1 MKTILRYF
9 WYREK
14 YALHRSVN
22 GFFYYLRKLPL
33 VGKSIPESIFKS
45 YSFKSGL
52 FLVLHILSI
61 PSRFLVKGLWLALN
75 FYFASFWIN
84 LLANGHLTSWQI
96 QDENWLLGFSIWIT
110 FVSFIYRFGKGF
122 EPFIAKS
129 EREFMQNFGLSQSSF
144 LQSQLFVEPIIT
156 SLSYLPAL
164 LIFSSL
170 SGNWLYLPLGLL
182 TIPAGSFT
190 GQALNRALFN
200 RGVLAR
206 RNSWQSWIILGTGL
220 AAIACLILFRN
231 HLSPIFLLP
240 VLVYQ
245 VLLIWLSYGYLKQ
258 QTNHLDYLS
267 YCMDQSLQLDKK
279 VSELIQT
286 QGNEYTRQGLQMQAK
301 LNMETGKDLSHLSG
315 MTYLNALLF
324 DRYRS
329 ILTKKLLFRLGCL
342 LAIILFLE
350 GIRWFSKEDIEI
362 SNANYIEG
370 LPFTFMVMYAASM
383 GKAVAQMVF
392 VNCDISML
400 HYPFY
405 REAKTIIAG
414 FHYRFLQTVKLNA
427 AFSGSLLLALI
438 FFTRVQLPIETYLLT
453 ALLLLSLTA
462 LFSFHDL
469 FIYYI
474 LQPFTKDM
482 EVVNPVYKFLSGALY
497 WVAYLNI
504 KLELGSHLYIL
515 LISLTMIA
523 YVSIGYWI
531 LLKKAPQTF
540 RLKA

>member
-9 WYREK
+9 WYQEK
-14 YALHRSVN
+14 YNLHRTVN

-33 VGKSIPESIFKS
+33 VGQSIPESIFKS
-45 YSFKSGL
+45 YSFKSAL
-52 FLVLHILSI
+52 FLFLHIFSI

-84 LLANGHLTSWQI
+84 LLSGGELNFWNVLPGT
-96 QDENWLLGFSIWIT
+96 WLLGFSLWLV
-110 FVSFIYRFGKGF
+110 FVGYAFRFGKGF

-129 EREFMQNFGLSQSSF
+129 EREFMRNFGLSQSSF
-144 LQSQLFVEPIIT
+144 LQSQLFIEPIIT

-190 GQALNRALFN
+190 GQALNRWFFN
-200 RGVLAR
+200 RRILSG

-220 AAIACLILFRN
+220 AAIASLILFRN

-240 VLVYQ
+240 VLACQ
-245 VLLIWLSYGYLKQ
+245 VLLIWFGYRYLKQ
-258 QTNHLDYLS
+258 QTNHLDYFY
-267 YCMDQSLQLDKK
+267 YCMDQSLQMDKK
-279 VSELIQT
+279 IFEMT
-286 QGNEYTRQGLQMQAK
+286 KGNEYTRQGLQMQDK
-301 LNMETGKDLSHLSG
+301 LSTEKGKDLSHLSG

-324 DRYRS
+324 DRYKKVLYKKVRNWVLS
-329 ILTKKLLFRLGCL
+329 LVVILVALEALRYYLGPFELTDAILLRF
-342 LAIILFLE
+342 
-350 GIRWFSKEDIEI
+350 
-362 SNANYIEG
+362 
-370 LPFTFMVMYAASM
+370 LPFSFMIMYIASS
-383 GKAVAQMVF
+383 GKVVAQMVF

-414 FHYRFLQTVKLNA
+414 FNYRFWQICKLNLIFA
-427 AFSGSLLLALI
+427 CSLFLTIMVLGRFAFSM
-438 FFTRVQLPIETYLLT
+438 ETILLT
-453 ALLLLSLTA
+453 ALLLISLTA

-482 EVVNPVYKFLSGALY
+482 DVSNPLYKFLSWALY
-497 WVAYLNI
+497 WVAYLNS
-504 KLELGSHLYIL
+504 KLDLGSHLYIL
-515 LISLTMIA
+515 LISLAMIA

-540 RLKA
+540 HLKL

>member
-1 MKTILRYF
+1 MKTILHYF
-9 WYREK
+9 WYQEK
-14 YALHRSVN
+14 YNLHRTVN

-33 VGKSIPESIFKS
+33 VGQSIPESIFKS
-45 YSFKSGL
+45 YSFKSAL
-52 FLVLHILSI
+52 FLFLHIFSI

-84 LLANGHLTSWQI
+84 LLSGGEFNFWNVLPGT
-96 QDENWLLGFSIWIT
+96 WLLGFSLWLV
-110 FVSFIYRFGKGF
+110 FVGYAFRFGKGF

-129 EREFMQNFGLSQSSF
+129 KREFMRNFGLSQSSF
-144 LQSQLFVEPIIT
+144 LQSQLFIEPIIT

-182 TIPAGSFT
+182 TIPTGVFT

-200 RGVLAR
+200 RGILAR
-206 RNSWQSWIILGTGL
+206 RNSWQSWVILGTGL
-220 AAIACLILFRN
+220 AAIASLIFFRN

-240 VLVYQ
+240 ILACQ
-245 VLLIWLSYGYLKQ
+245 VLLIWFGYRYLKQ
-258 QTNHLDYLS
+258 QTNHLDYLY
-267 YCMDQSLQLDKK
+267 YCMDQSLQMDKNFF
-279 VSELIQT
+279 ELT
-286 QGNEYTRQGLQMQAK
+286 KGNEYTRQGLQMQDK
-301 LNMETGKDLSHLSG
+301 LSTEKGKDLSHLSG

-324 DRYRS
+324 DRYKK
-329 ILTKKLLFRLGCL
+329 ILYKKVRNWVLSLVVILVALEAFRYYLEPFELTDAVLLRC
-342 LAIILFLE
+342 
-350 GIRWFSKEDIEI
+350 
-362 SNANYIEG
+362 
-370 LPFTFMVMYAASM
+370 LPFSFMIMYIASS
-383 GKAVAQMVF
+383 GKVVAQMVF

-414 FHYRFLQTVKLNA
+414 FNYRFWQICKLNLIFA
-427 AFSGSLLLALI
+427 CSLFLTIMVLGRFAFSM
-438 FFTRVQLPIETYLLT
+438 ETILLT
-453 ALLLLSLTA
+453 ALLLISLTA

-482 EVVNPVYKFLSGALY
+482 EVINPVYKFLSGALY

-504 KLELGSHLYIL
+504 KLDLGSHLYIL
-515 LISLTMIA
+515 LISLAMIA

-540 RLKA
+540 RLKL

>member
-61 PSRFLVKGLWLALN
+61 PSRFLIKGFWLLFH
-75 FYFASFWIN
+75 FYHASFWMNI
-84 LLANGHLTSWQI
+84 LATGEPTFWNILPNT
-96 QDENWLLGFSIWIT
+96 WLLGFMFWFL
-110 FVSFIYRFGKGF
+110 FVGLNYRFSKGLD
-122 EPFIAKS
+122 PVISKAD
-129 EREFMQNFGLSQSSF
+129 REFMQNFSLSQSTF
-144 LQSQLFVEPIIT
+144 LQSQLFIEPILTTIY
-156 SLSYLPAL
+156 YLPAL
-164 LIFSSL
+164 VIFCL
-170 SGNWLYLPLGLL
+170 MTNQWLVFPVGLMTVLAGHL
-182 TIPAGSFT
+182 TGH
-190 GQALNRALFN
+190 ALNRWFFEHRMLT
-200 RGVLAR
+200 R
-206 RNSWQSWIILGTGL
+206 RNSWHAWLWIAFVFVLYVLAIIFRHQLSLGMLVPIL
-220 AAIACLILFRN
+220 
-231 HLSPIFLLP
+231 
-240 VLVYQ
+240 LVQ
-245 VLLIWLSYGYLKQ
+245 PFLIWLSYGYLKQ
-258 QTNHLDYLS
+258 QTNHLDYLQ
-267 YCMDQSLQLDKK
+267 YCMDQSMQLDQKIFEMTK
-279 VSELIQT
+279 
-286 QGNEYTRQGLQMQAK
+286 GNEYTRQGLQMQAK

-324 DRYRS
+324 DRYKKVLYKKVRDWVLAVVV
-329 ILTKKLLFRLGCL
+329 ILV
-342 LAIILFLE
+342 ALE
-350 GIRWFSKEDIEI
+350 GIRYFLE
-362 SNANYIEG
+362 
-370 LPFTFMVMYAASM
+370 PFTFTEDYLLQFLPLSFMIMYVASS
-383 GKAVAQMVF
+383 GKVVAQMVF

-414 FHYRFLQTVKLNA
+414 FNYRFLQTCKLN
-427 AFSGSLLLALI
+427 LI
-438 FFTRVQLPIETYLLT
+438 FATSLFLVILILWRFALSLETYLLT

>member
-9 WYREK
+9 WYQEK
-14 YALHRSVN
+14 YNLYRTVN

-33 VGKSIPESIFKS
+33 VGQSIPESIFKS

-52 FLVLHILSI
+52 FLILHIISI
-61 PSRFLVKGLWLALN
+61 PSRFLVKGIWLAI
-75 FYFASFWIN
+75 YSCIATFWIK
-84 LLANGHLTSWQI
+84 LLSNNQLDFWQI
-96 QDENWLLGFSIWIT
+96 PSDTWLLGFSLWLV
-110 FVSFIYRFGKGF
+110 FVGYAYRFGKGF

-156 SLSYLPAL
+156 SLFYLPAL

-190 GQALNRALFN
+190 GQALNRWFFN
-200 RGVLAR
+200 RQILSR
-206 RNSWQSWIILGTGL
+206 RNSWQYWVILGTGL
-220 AAIACLILFRN
+220 AAIASLILFRN
-231 HLSPIFLLP
+231 HLSLIFLLT
-240 VLVYQ
+240 VLVCQ
-245 VLLIWLSYGYLKQ
+245 VLLIWFGYGYLKQ
-258 QTNHLDYLS
+258 QTNHLDYLY
-267 YCMDQSLQLDKK
+267 YCMDQSLQMDKK
-279 VSELIQT
+279 LFELT
-286 QGNEYTRQGLQMQAK
+286 KGNEYTRQGLLMQDK
-301 LNMETGKDLSHLSG
+301 LSTEKGKDLSHLSG

-324 DRYRS
+324 DRYKKVLYKKVRGWVLS
-329 ILTKKLLFRLGCL
+329 LVVILVALEAFRYYLEPFELTDAVLLRC
-342 LAIILFLE
+342 
-350 GIRWFSKEDIEI
+350 
-362 SNANYIEG
+362 
-370 LPFTFMVMYAASM
+370 LPFSFMIMYVASS
-383 GKAVAQMVF
+383 GKVVAQMVF

-414 FHYRFLQTVKLNA
+414 FNYRFLQTFKLNLIF
-427 AFSGSLLLALI
+427 AFSLFLAIMALGRFAFSL
-438 FFTRVQLPIETYLLT
+438 ETILLT
-453 ALLLLSLTA
+453 ALLLISLTA

-497 WVAYLNI
+497 WVAYLNTQ
-504 KLELGSHLYIL
+504 LDLGSHTYIL
-515 LISLTMIA
+515 LVSLAMIT

-540 RLKA
+540 RLK

>member
-9 WYREK
+9 WYQEK
-14 YALHRSVN
+14 YNLYRTVN

-52 FLVLHILSI
+52 FLILHIISI
-61 PSRFLVKGLWLALN
+61 PSRFLVKGIWLAI
-75 FYFASFWIN
+75 YSCIATFWIK
-84 LLANGHLTSWQI
+84 LLSNNQLDFWQI
-96 QDENWLLGFSIWIT
+96 PSDTWLLGFSLWLV
-110 FVSFIYRFGKGF
+110 FVGYAYRFGKGF

-156 SLSYLPAL
+156 SLFYLPAL

-182 TIPAGSFT
+182 TIPAGSFA
-190 GQALNRALFN
+190 GQALNRWFFN
-200 RGVLAR
+200 RQILSR
-206 RNSWQSWIILGTGL
+206 RNSWQYWVILGTGL
-220 AAIACLILFRN
+220 AAIASLILFRN

-240 VLVYQ
+240 VLVCQ
-245 VLLIWLSYGYLKQ
+245 VLLIWFGYGYLKQ
-258 QTNHLDYLS
+258 QTNHLDYLY
-267 YCMDQSLQLDKK
+267 YCMDQSLQMDKK
-279 VSELIQT
+279 IFEMT
-286 QGNEYTRQGLQMQAK
+286 KGNEYTRQGLQMQAK
-301 LNMETGKDLSHLSG
+301 LSIEKGKDLSHLSG

-324 DRYRS
+324 DRYKKVLYKKVRNWVLALVV
-329 ILTKKLLFRLGCL
+329 ILV
-342 LAIILFLE
+342 ALE
-350 GIRWFSKEDIEI
+350 GIRYFLEPVTFTED
-362 SNANYIEG
+362 YLLQF
-370 LPFTFMVMYAASM
+370 LPLSFMIMYVASS
-383 GKAVAQMVF
+383 GKVVAQMVF

-414 FHYRFLQTVKLNA
+414 FNYRFLQTCKLN
-427 AFSGSLLLALI
+427 LI
-438 FFTRVQLPIETYLLT
+438 FATSLFLVIMILWRFALSLETILLT

-504 KLELGSHLYIL
+504 KLDLGSHLYIL
-515 LISLTMIA
+515 LISIA
-523 YVSIGYWI
+523 TITYVSIGYWI

-540 RLKA
+540 RLKS

>member
-9 WYREK
+9 WYQEK
-14 YALHRSVN
+14 YNLHRTVN

-33 VGKSIPESIFKS
+33 VGQSIPESIFKS
-45 YSFKSGL
+45 YSFKSVL
-52 FLVLHILSI
+52 FLFLHIFSI

-84 LLANGHLTSWQI
+84 LLSGGEFNFWNVLPGT
-96 QDENWLLGFSIWIT
+96 WLLGFSLWLV
-110 FVSFIYRFGKGF
+110 FVGYAFRFGKGF

-129 EREFMQNFGLSQSSF
+129 KREFMRNFGLSQSSF
-144 LQSQLFVEPIIT
+144 LQSQLFIEPIIT

-190 GQALNRALFN
+190 GQALNRWFFN
-200 RGVLAR
+200 RRILSG
-206 RNSWQSWIILGTGL
+206 RNSWQSWVLLGTGL
-220 AAIACLILFRN
+220 AAIASLILLRN

-240 VLVYQ
+240 VLACQ
-245 VLLIWLSYGYLKQ
+245 VLLIWFGYRYLKQ
-258 QTNHLDYLS
+258 QTNHLDYFY
-267 YCMDQSLQLDKK
+267 YCMDQSLQMDKNFF
-279 VSELIQT
+279 ELT
-286 QGNEYTRQGLQMQAK
+286 KGNEYTRQGLQMQDK
-301 LNMETGKDLSHLSG
+301 LSTEKGKDLSHLSG

-324 DRYRS
+324 DRYKKVLYKKVRNWVLS
-329 ILTKKLLFRLGCL
+329 LVVILVALEAFRYYLEPFELTEAVLLQC
-342 LAIILFLE
+342 
-350 GIRWFSKEDIEI
+350 
-362 SNANYIEG
+362 
-370 LPFTFMVMYAASM
+370 LPFSFMIMYIASS
-383 GKAVAQMVF
+383 GKVVAQMVF

-414 FHYRFLQTVKLNA
+414 FNYRFWQICKLNLIFA
-427 AFSGSLLLALI
+427 CSLFLTIMVLGRFAFSM
-438 FFTRVQLPIETYLLT
+438 ETILLT
-453 ALLLLSLTA
+453 ALLLISLTA

-482 EVVNPVYKFLSGALY
+482 EVINPVYKFLSGALY

-504 KLELGSHLYIL
+504 KLDLGSHLYIL
-515 LISLTMIA
+515 LISLAMIA

-540 RLKA
+540 RLKL

>member
-33 VGKSIPESIFKS
+33 VGQSIPESIFKS
-45 YSFKSGL
+45 YSFKSAL
-52 FLVLHILSI
+52 FLFLHIFSI
-61 PSRFLVKGLWLALN
+61 PSRFLVKGIWLTIYSCIA
-75 FYFASFWIN
+75 AFWIK
-84 LLANGHLTSWQI
+84 LLSNNQLDFWQI
-96 QDENWLLGFSIWIT
+96 PSDTWLLGFSMWMV
-110 FVSFIYRFGKGF
+110 FVGYTYRFGKGF
-122 EPFIAKS
+122 EPSIAKS
-129 EREFMQNFGLSQSSF
+129 KREFMRNFGLSQSSF
-144 LQSQLFVEPIIT
+144 LQSQLFIEPIIT

-190 GQALNRALFN
+190 GQALNRWFFN
-200 RGVLAR
+200 RRILSG
-206 RNSWQSWIILGTGL
+206 RNSWQSWVILGTGL
-220 AAIACLILFRN
+220 AAIASLILLRN

-240 VLVYQ
+240 VLACQ
-245 VLLIWLSYGYLKQ
+245 VLLIWFGYGYLKQ
-258 QTNHLDYLS
+258 QTNHLDYLY
-267 YCMDQSLQLDKK
+267 YCMDQSLQMDKK
-279 VSELIQT
+279 IFEMT
-286 QGNEYTRQGLQMQAK
+286 KGNEYTRQGLQMQAK
-301 LNMETGKDLSHLSG
+301 LSIETGKDLTHLSG

-324 DRYRS
+324 DRYKKVLYKKVRNWVLS
-329 ILTKKLLFRLGCL
+329 LVVILVALEAFRYYLEPFELTEAVLLQC
-342 LAIILFLE
+342 
-350 GIRWFSKEDIEI
+350 
-362 SNANYIEG
+362 
-370 LPFTFMVMYAASM
+370 LPFSFMIMYIASS
-383 GKAVAQMVF
+383 GKVVAQMVF

-414 FHYRFLQTVKLNA
+414 FNYRFWQICKLNLIFA
-427 AFSGSLLLALI
+427 CSLFLTIMVLGRFAFSM
-438 FFTRVQLPIETYLLT
+438 ETILLT
-453 ALLLLSLTA
+453 ALLLISLTA

-482 EVVNPVYKFLSGALY
+482 EVINPVYKFLSGALY

-504 KLELGSHLYIL
+504 KLDLGSHLYIL
-515 LISLTMIA
+515 LISLAMIA

-540 RLKA
+540 RLKL

>member
-9 WYREK
+9 WYQEK
-14 YALHRSVN
+14 YNLYRTVN

-45 YSFKSGL
+45 YSFKSSL
-52 FLVLHILSI
+52 FLVLHIFSI
-61 PSRFLVKGLWLALN
+61 PSRFLVKGIWLTLN
-75 FYFASFWIN
+75 FYLASFWIN
-84 LLANGHLTSWQI
+84 ILSGEEFNFWNIIPET
-96 QDENWLLGFSIWIT
+96 WLLGFSIWMT
-110 FVSFIYRFGKGF
+110 FVSYIYRFGKGF
-122 EPFIAKS
+122 EPFITKS

-156 SLSYLPAL
+156 SLFYLPAL

-190 GQALNRALFN
+190 GQALNRWFFN
-200 RGVLAR
+200 RRILSR

-220 AAIACLILFRN
+220 AAIVCLILFRN

-240 VLVYQ
+240 VLACQ
-245 VLLIWLSYGYLKQ
+245 VLLIWFGYRYLKQ

-267 YCMDQSLQLDKK
+267 YCMDQSLQMDKK
-279 VSELIQT
+279 IFELT
-286 QGNEYTRQGLQMQAK
+286 KGNEYTRQGLQMQAK
-301 LNMETGKDLSHLSG
+301 LSIKKGKDLSHLSG

-324 DRYRS
+324 DRYKKVLYKKVRGWVLS
-329 ILTKKLLFRLGCL
+329 LVVILVALEAFRYYLEPFELTDAVLLRC
-342 LAIILFLE
+342 
-350 GIRWFSKEDIEI
+350 
-362 SNANYIEG
+362 
-370 LPFTFMVMYAASM
+370 LPFSFMIMYVASS
-383 GKAVAQMVF
+383 GKVVAQMVF

-414 FHYRFLQTVKLNA
+414 FNYRFLQTFKLNLIF
-427 AFSGSLLLALI
+427 AFSLFLAIMALGRFAFSL
-438 FFTRVQLPIETYLLT
+438 ETILLT
-453 ALLLLSLTA
+453 ALLLISLTA

-482 EVVNPVYKFLSGALY
+482 DVSNPLYKFLSGALY
-497 WVAYLNI
+497 WVAYLNTQ
-504 KLELGSHLYIL
+504 LDLGSHTYIL
-515 LISLTMIA
+515 LVSLAMIT

-540 RLKA
+540 RLK

>member
-9 WYREK
+9 WYQEK
-14 YALHRSVN
+14 YNLYRTVN

-33 VGKSIPESIFKS
+33 VGQSIPESIFKS

-61 PSRFLVKGLWLALN
+61 PSRFLVKGIWLTIYSCIA
-75 FYFASFWIN
+75 AFWIK
-84 LLANGHLTSWQI
+84 LLSNNQLDFWQI
-96 QDENWLLGFSIWIT
+96 PSDTWLLGFSLWLV
-110 FVSFIYRFGKGF
+110 FVGYAYRFGKGF

-129 EREFMQNFGLSQSSF
+129 EREFMRNFGLSQSSF

-156 SLSYLPAL
+156 SLFYLPAL

-190 GQALNRALFN
+190 GQALNRWFFN
-200 RGVLAR
+200 RQILSR
-206 RNSWQSWIILGTGL
+206 RNSWQYWVILGTGL
-220 AAIACLILFRN
+220 AAIASLILFRN
-231 HLSPIFLLP
+231 HLSLIFLLT
-240 VLVYQ
+240 VLVCQ
-245 VLLIWLSYGYLKQ
+245 VLLIWFGYGYLKQ
-258 QTNHLDYLS
+258 QTNHLDYLY
-267 YCMDQSLQLDKK
+267 YCMDQSLQMDKK
-279 VSELIQT
+279 LFELT
-286 QGNEYTRQGLQMQAK
+286 KGNEYTRQGLLMQDK
-301 LNMETGKDLSHLSG
+301 LSTEKGKDLSHLSG

-324 DRYRS
+324 DRYKKVLYKKVRGWVLS
-329 ILTKKLLFRLGCL
+329 LVVILVALEAFRYYLEPFELTDAVLLRC
-342 LAIILFLE
+342 
-350 GIRWFSKEDIEI
+350 
-362 SNANYIEG
+362 
-370 LPFTFMVMYAASM
+370 LPFSFMIMYVASS
-383 GKAVAQMVF
+383 GKVVAQMVF

-414 FHYRFLQTVKLNA
+414 FNYRFLQTFKLNLIF
-427 AFSGSLLLALI
+427 AFSLFLAIMALGRFAFSL
-438 FFTRVQLPIETYLLT
+438 ETILLT
-453 ALLLLSLTA
+453 ALLLISLTA

-497 WVAYLNI
+497 WVAYLNTQ
-504 KLELGSHLYIL
+504 LDLGSHTYIL
-515 LISLTMIA
+515 LVSLAMIT

-540 RLKA
+540 RLK

>member
-9 WYREK
+9 WYQEK
-14 YALHRSVN
+14 YNLYRTVN

-45 YSFKSGL
+45 YSFKSSL
-52 FLVLHILSI
+52 FLILHVLSI

-75 FYFASFWIN
+75 FYFASFWMNI
-84 LLANGHLTSWQI
+84 LASEELTFWNI
-96 QDENWLLGFSIWIT
+96 LPGTWLLGFAIWMV
-110 FVSFIYRFGKGF
+110 FVGYAYRFGKGF
-122 EPFIAKS
+122 EPFITKS

-164 LIFSSL
+164 LIFSIL

-200 RGVLAR
+200 RGILAR
-206 RNSWQSWIILGTGL
+206 RNSWQYWVILATGL
-220 AAIACLILFRN
+220 AAIASLILFRN

-240 VLVYQ
+240 VLVCQ
-245 VLLIWLSYGYLKQ
+245 VLLIWFGYRYLKQ
-258 QTNHLDYLS
+258 QTNHLDYLQ
-267 YCMDQSLQLDKK
+267 YCMDQSLQMDKK
-279 VSELIQT
+279 IFELT
-286 QGNEYTRQGLQMQAK
+286 KGNEYTRQGLQMQAK
-301 LNMETGKDLSHLSG
+301 LSMETGKDLSHLSG

-324 DRYRS
+324 DRYKKVLYKKVRGWVLS
-329 ILTKKLLFRLGCL
+329 LVVILVALEAFRYYLEPFELTDAVLLRCL
-342 LAIILFLE
+342 S
-350 GIRWFSKEDIEI
+350 FSFMIM
-362 SNANYIEG
+362 YI
-370 LPFTFMVMYAASM
+370 ASS
-383 GKAVAQMVF
+383 GKVVAQMVF

-414 FHYRFLQTVKLNA
+414 FNYRFWQTCKLNLIFA
-427 AFSGSLLLALI
+427 SSLFLTIMVLGRFAFSM
-438 FFTRVQLPIETYLLT
+438 ETILLT
-453 ALLLLSLTA
+453 ALLLISLTA

-482 EVVNPVYKFLSGALY
+482 DVSNPLYKFLSGALY
-497 WVAYLNI
+497 WVAYLNTQ
-504 KLELGSHLYIL
+504 LDLGSHTYIL
-515 LISLTMIA
+515 LVSLAMIA

-540 RLKA
+540 RLKS

>member
-9 WYREK
+9 WYQEK
-14 YALHRSVN
+14 YNLHRTVN

-33 VGKSIPESIFKS
+33 VGQSIPESIFKS
-45 YSFKSGL
+45 YSFKSAL
-52 FLVLHILSI
+52 FLFLHIFSI

-84 LLANGHLTSWQI
+84 LLSGGEFNFWNVLPGT
-96 QDENWLLGFSIWIT
+96 WLLGFSLWLV
-110 FVSFIYRFGKGF
+110 FVGYAFRFGKGF

-129 EREFMQNFGLSQSSF
+129 KREFMRNFGLSQSSL
-144 LQSQLFVEPIIT
+144 LQSQLFIEPIIT

-190 GQALNRALFN
+190 GQALNRWFFN
-200 RGVLAR
+200 RRILSG
-206 RNSWQSWIILGTGL
+206 RNSWQSWVILGTGL
-220 AAIACLILFRN
+220 AAIASLILFRN

-240 VLVYQ
+240 VLACQ
-245 VLLIWLSYGYLKQ
+245 VLLIWFGYRYLKQ
-258 QTNHLDYLS
+258 QTNHLDYFY
-267 YCMDQSLQLDKK
+267 YCMDQSLQMDKNFF
-279 VSELIQT
+279 ELT
-286 QGNEYTRQGLQMQAK
+286 KGNEYTRQGLQMQDK
-301 LNMETGKDLSHLSG
+301 LSTEKGKDLSHLSG

-324 DRYRS
+324 DRYKKVLYKKVRNWVLS
-329 ILTKKLLFRLGCL
+329 LVVILVALEAFRYYLEPFELTEAVLLQC
-342 LAIILFLE
+342 
-350 GIRWFSKEDIEI
+350 
-362 SNANYIEG
+362 
-370 LPFTFMVMYAASM
+370 LPFSFMIMYLASS
-383 GKAVAQMVF
+383 GKVVAQMVF

-414 FHYRFLQTVKLNA
+414 FNYRFWQTCKLNLIFA
-427 AFSGSLLLALI
+427 GSLFAVILVLGRFAFSL
-438 FFTRVQLPIETYLLT
+438 ETILLT

-482 EVVNPVYKFLSGALY
+482 DVSNPFYKFLSGALY
-497 WVAYLNI
+497 WVAYLNTQ
-504 KLELGSHLYIL
+504 LDLGSHTYIL
-515 LISLTMIA
+515 LVSLAMIA

-540 RLKA
+540 RLKV

>member
-9 WYREK
+9 WYQEK
-14 YALHRSVN
+14 YNLHRTVN

-61 PSRFLVKGLWLALN
+61 PSRFLVKGIWLTIYSCIA
-75 FYFASFWIN
+75 AFWIK
-84 LLANGHLTSWQI
+84 LLSNNQLDFWQI
-96 QDENWLLGFSIWIT
+96 PSDTWLLGFSMWMV
-110 FVSFIYRFGKGF
+110 FVGYTYRFGKGF
-122 EPFIAKS
+122 EPSIAKS
-129 EREFMQNFGLSQSSF
+129 EREFMQNFGLSQSNF
-144 LQSQLFVEPIIT
+144 LQSQIFVEPIIT

-190 GQALNRALFN
+190 GQALNRWFFN
-200 RGVLAR
+200 RRILSG
-206 RNSWQSWIILGTGL
+206 RNSWQSWVILGTGL
-220 AAIACLILFRN
+220 AAIASLILLRN

-240 VLVYQ
+240 VLACQ
-245 VLLIWLSYGYLKQ
+245 VLLIWFGYGYLKQ
-258 QTNHLDYLS
+258 QTNHLDYLY
-267 YCMDQSLQLDKK
+267 YCMDQSLQMDKK
-279 VSELIQT
+279 IFEMT
-286 QGNEYTRQGLQMQAK
+286 KGNEYTRQGLQMQAK
-301 LNMETGKDLSHLSG
+301 LSMETGKDLTHLSG

-324 DRYRS
+324 DRYKKVLYKKVRNWVLS
-329 ILTKKLLFRLGCL
+329 LVVILVALEAFRYYLEPFELTEAVLLQC
-342 LAIILFLE
+342 
-350 GIRWFSKEDIEI
+350 
-362 SNANYIEG
+362 
-370 LPFTFMVMYAASM
+370 LPFSFMIMYIASS
-383 GKAVAQMVF
+383 GKVVAQMVF

-414 FHYRFLQTVKLNA
+414 FNYRFWQICKLNLIFA
-427 AFSGSLLLALI
+427 CSLFLTIMVLGRFAFSM
-438 FFTRVQLPIETYLLT
+438 ETILLT
-453 ALLLLSLTA
+453 ALLLISLTA

-482 EVVNPVYKFLSGALY
+482 DVSNPLYKFLSWALY
-497 WVAYLNI
+497 WVAYLNS
-504 KLELGSHLYIL
+504 KLDLGSHLYIL
-515 LISLTMIA
+515 LISLAMIA

-540 RLKA
+540 RLKG

>member
-1 MKTILRYF
+1 MKTILPYF
-9 WYREK
+9 WYQEK
-14 YALHRSVN
+14 YNLHRTVN

-33 VGKSIPESIFKS
+33 VGQSIPESIFKS

-52 FLVLHILSI
+52 FLVLHIISI
-61 PSRFLVKGLWLALN
+61 PSRFLVKGIWLTIYSCIATYWIKLLSNNQLN
-75 FYFASFWIN
+75 F
-84 LLANGHLTSWQI
+84 GQI
-96 QDENWLLGFSIWIT
+96 PSDTWLLGFSMWMV
-110 FVSFIYRFGKGF
+110 FVGYTYRFGKGF

-129 EREFMQNFGLSQSSF
+129 EREFMRNFGLSQSSF

-182 TIPAGSFT
+182 AIPTGVFT
-190 GQALNRALFN
+190 GQALNRWFFN
-200 RGVLAR
+200 RQILSR
-206 RNSWQSWIILGTGL
+206 RNSWQSWVIFGTGL
-220 AAIACLILFRN
+220 VAIASLIFFRN

-240 VLVYQ
+240 VLVCQ

-258 QTNHLDYLS
+258 QTNHLDYLY
-267 YCMDQSLQLDKK
+267 YCMDQSLQMDKK
-279 VSELIQT
+279 LFELT
-286 QGNEYTRQGLQMQAK
+286 KGNEYTRQGLQMQAK
-301 LNMETGKDLSHLSG
+301 LSTEKGKDLSHLSG

-324 DRYRS
+324 DRYKKVLYKKVRNWVLS
-329 ILTKKLLFRLGCL
+329 LVVILVALEAFRYYLEPFELTDAVLLRC
-342 LAIILFLE
+342 
-350 GIRWFSKEDIEI
+350 
-362 SNANYIEG
+362 
-370 LPFTFMVMYAASM
+370 LPFSFMIMYIASS
-383 GKAVAQMVF
+383 GKVVAQMVF

-414 FHYRFLQTVKLNA
+414 FNYRFWQTCKLNLIFA
-427 AFSGSLLLALI
+427 GSLFAVILVLGRFAFSL
-438 FFTRVQLPIETYLLT
+438 ETLLLT

-482 EVVNPVYKFLSGALY
+482 DVSNPFYKFLSGALY
-497 WVAYLNI
+497 WVAYLNTQ
-504 KLELGSHLYIL
+504 LDLGSHTYIL
-515 LISLTMIA
+515 LVSLAMIA

>member
-9 WYREK
+9 WYQEK
-14 YALHRSVN
+14 YNLYRTVN

-33 VGKSIPESIFKS
+33 VGQSIPESIFKS
-45 YSFKSGL
+45 YSFKSSL
-52 FLVLHILSI
+52 FLILHIFSI
-61 PSRFLVKGLWLALN
+61 PSRFLVKDLWLVLN
-75 FYFASFWIN
+75 FYFASFWMNI
-84 LLANGHLTSWQI
+84 LASEELTFWNI
-96 QDENWLLGFSIWIT
+96 LPGTWLLGFSLWLV
-110 FVSFIYRFGKGF
+110 FVGYAYRFGKGF

-144 LQSQLFVEPIIT
+144 LQSQLFIEPIIT

-206 RNSWQSWIILGTGL
+206 RNSWQSWVIVGIGIV
-220 AAIACLILFRN
+220 AIGCLILFRN
-231 HLSPIFLLP
+231 HLLPIFLLP
-240 VLVYQ
+240 VLACQ
-245 VLLIWLSYGYLKQ
+245 VLLIWFGYRYLKQ
-258 QTNHLDYLS
+258 QTNHLDYLQ
-267 YCMDQSLQLDKK
+267 YCMDQSLQMDKK
-279 VSELIQT
+279 IFEMT
-286 QGNEYTRQGLQMQAK
+286 KGNEYTRQGLQMQAK
-301 LNMETGKDLSHLSG
+301 LSTEKGKDLSHLSG

-324 DRYRS
+324 DRYKKVLYKKVRNWVLAVVV
-329 ILTKKLLFRLGCL
+329 IL
-342 LAIILFLE
+342 AALE
-350 GIRWFSKEDIEI
+350 GIRYFLEPVTFTED
-362 SNANYIEG
+362 YLLQF
-370 LPFTFMVMYAASM
+370 LPLSFMIMYVASS
-383 GKAVAQMVF
+383 GKVVAQMVF

-414 FHYRFLQTVKLNA
+414 FNYRFLQTCKLN
-427 AFSGSLLLALI
+427 LI
-438 FFTRVQLPIETYLLT
+438 FATSLFLVILILWRFALSLETILLT

-497 WVAYLNI
+497 WVAYLNTQ
-504 KLELGSHLYIL
+504 LDLGSHLYIL
-515 LISLTMIA
+515 LISLAMIA

-540 RLKA
+540 RLK

>member
-1 MKTILRYF
+1 MKTILHYF
-9 WYREK
+9 WYQEK
-14 YALHRSVN
+14 YNLHRTVN

-33 VGKSIPESIFKS
+33 VGQSIPESIFKS
-45 YSFKSGL
+45 YSFKSAL
-52 FLVLHILSI
+52 FLFLHIFSI

-84 LLANGHLTSWQI
+84 LLSGGEFNFWNVLPGT
-96 QDENWLLGFSIWIT
+96 WLLGFSLWLV
-110 FVSFIYRFGKGF
+110 FVGYAFRFGKGF

-129 EREFMQNFGLSQSSF
+129 EREFMRNFGLSQSSF
-144 LQSQLFVEPIIT
+144 LQSQLFIEPIIT

-190 GQALNRALFN
+190 GQALNRWFFN
-200 RGVLAR
+200 RRILSG
-206 RNSWQSWIILGTGL
+206 RNSWQSWVILGTGL
-220 AAIACLILFRN
+220 AAIASLILLRN

-240 VLVYQ
+240 VLACQ
-245 VLLIWLSYGYLKQ
+245 VLLIWFGYRYLKQ
-258 QTNHLDYLS
+258 QTNHLDYFY
-267 YCMDQSLQLDKK
+267 YCMDQSLQMDKK
-279 VSELIQT
+279 IFEMT
-286 QGNEYTRQGLQMQAK
+286 KGNEYTRQGLQMQAK
-301 LNMETGKDLSHLSG
+301 LSMETGKDLTYLSG

-324 DRYRS
+324 DRYKKVLYKKVRNWVLS
-329 ILTKKLLFRLGCL
+329 LVVILVALEAFRYYLEPFELTEAVLLQC
-342 LAIILFLE
+342 
-350 GIRWFSKEDIEI
+350 
-362 SNANYIEG
+362 
-370 LPFTFMVMYAASM
+370 LPFSFMIMYIASS
-383 GKAVAQMVF
+383 GKVVAQMVF

-414 FHYRFLQTVKLNA
+414 FNYRFWQICKLNLIFA
-427 AFSGSLLLALI
+427 CSLFLTIMVLGRFAFSM
-438 FFTRVQLPIETYLLT
+438 ETILLT
-453 ALLLLSLTA
+453 ALLLISLTA

-482 EVVNPVYKFLSGALY
+482 EVINPVYKFLSGALY

-504 KLELGSHLYIL
+504 KLDLGSHLYIL
-515 LISLTMIA
+515 LISLAMIA

-540 RLKA
+540 RLKL

>member
-9 WYREK
+9 WYQEK
-14 YALHRSVN
+14 YNLYRTVN

-33 VGKSIPESIFKS
+33 VGQSIPESIFKS
-45 YSFKSGL
+45 YSFKSSL
-52 FLVLHILSI
+52 FLVLHIFSI
-61 PSRFLVKGLWLALN
+61 PSRFLVKGIWLAI
-75 FYFASFWIN
+75 YSCIATFWIK
-84 LLANGHLTSWQI
+84 LLSNNQLDFWQI
-96 QDENWLLGFSIWIT
+96 PSDTWLIGFSLWMV
-110 FVSFIYRFGKGF
+110 FVGYAYRFGKGF

-156 SLSYLPAL
+156 SLFYLPAL

-182 TIPAGSFT
+182 TIPAGSFA
-190 GQALNRALFN
+190 GQALNRWFFN
-200 RGVLAR
+200 RQILSR
-206 RNSWQSWIILGTGL
+206 RNSWQYWVILGTGL
-220 AAIACLILFRN
+220 AAIASLILFRN

-240 VLVYQ
+240 VLACQ
-245 VLLIWLSYGYLKQ
+245 VLLIWFGYRYLKQ
-258 QTNHLDYLS
+258 QTNHLDYLY
-267 YCMDQSLQLDKK
+267 YCMDQSLQMDKK
-279 VSELIQT
+279 IFELT
-286 QGNEYTRQGLQMQAK
+286 KGNEYTRQGLQMQAK
-301 LNMETGKDLSHLSG
+301 LSMETGKDLSHLSG

-324 DRYRS
+324 DRYKKVLYKKVRGWVLS
-329 ILTKKLLFRLGCL
+329 LVVILVALEAFRYYLEPFELTDAVLLRC
-342 LAIILFLE
+342 
-350 GIRWFSKEDIEI
+350 
-362 SNANYIEG
+362 
-370 LPFTFMVMYAASM
+370 LPFSFMIMYVASM
-383 GKAVAQMVF
+383 GKVVAQMVF

-414 FHYRFLQTVKLNA
+414 FNYRFLQTFKLNLIF
-427 AFSGSLLLALI
+427 AFSLFLAIMALGRFAFSL
-438 FFTRVQLPIETYLLT
+438 ETILLT
-453 ALLLLSLTA
+453 ALLLISLTA

-497 WVAYLNI
+497 WVAYLNTQ
-504 KLELGSHLYIL
+504 LDLGSHTYIL
-515 LISLTMIA
+515 LVSLAMIT

-540 RLKA
+540 RLKE

>member
-1 MKTILRYF
+1 MRTILRYF
-9 WYREK
+9 WYQEK
-14 YALHRSVN
+14 YNLHRTVN

-33 VGKSIPESIFKS
+33 VGQSIPESIFKS
-45 YSFKSGL
+45 YSFKSAL
-52 FLVLHILSI
+52 FLFLHIFSI

-84 LLANGHLTSWQI
+84 LLSGGELNFWNVLPGT
-96 QDENWLLGFSIWIT
+96 WLLGFSLWLV
-110 FVSFIYRFGKGF
+110 FVGYAFRFGKGF
-122 EPFIAKS
+122 DPFIAKS
-129 EREFMQNFGLSQSSF
+129 KREFMRNFGLSQSSF
-144 LQSQLFVEPIIT
+144 LQSQLFIEPIIT
-156 SLSYLPAL
+156 SLAYLPAL

-190 GQALNRALFN
+190 GQALNRWFFN
-200 RGVLAR
+200 RRILSG

-220 AAIACLILFRN
+220 AAIASLILFRN

-240 VLVYQ
+240 VLACQ
-245 VLLIWLSYGYLKQ
+245 VLLIWFGYRYLKQ
-258 QTNHLDYLS
+258 QTNHLDYFY
-267 YCMDQSLQLDKK
+267 YCMDQSLQMDKNFF
-279 VSELIQT
+279 ELT
-286 QGNEYTRQGLQMQAK
+286 KGNEYTRQGLQMQDK
-301 LNMETGKDLSHLSG
+301 LSTEKGKDLSHLSG

-324 DRYRS
+324 DRYKKVLYKKVRNW
-329 ILTKKLLFRLGCL
+329 ILSLVVILVALEALRYYLGPFELTDTVLLQC
-342 LAIILFLE
+342 
-350 GIRWFSKEDIEI
+350 
-362 SNANYIEG
+362 
-370 LPFTFMVMYAASM
+370 LPFSFMIMYIASS
-383 GKAVAQMVF
+383 GKVVAQMVF

-414 FHYRFLQTVKLNA
+414 FNYRFWQICKLNLIFA
-427 AFSGSLLLALI
+427 CSLFLTIMVLGRFAFSM
-438 FFTRVQLPIETYLLT
+438 ETILLT
-453 ALLLLSLTA
+453 ALLLISLTA

-482 EVVNPVYKFLSGALY
+482 DVSNPLYKFLSWALY
-497 WVAYLNI
+497 WVAYLNS
-504 KLELGSHLYIL
+504 KLDLGSHLYIL
-515 LISLTMIA
+515 LISLAMIA

-540 RLKA
+540 RLKL

>member
-9 WYREK
+9 WYQEK
-14 YALHRSVN
+14 YNLYRTVN

-52 FLVLHILSI
+52 FLVLHIFSI

-75 FYFASFWIN
+75 FYFASFWMNI
-84 LLANGHLTSWQI
+84 LASEELTFWNI
-96 QDENWLLGFSIWIT
+96 LPGTWLLGFAIWMV
-110 FVSFIYRFGKGF
+110 FVGYAYRFGKGF

-144 LQSQLFVEPIIT
+144 LKSQLFVEPIIT

-164 LIFSSL
+164 LIFSIL
-170 SGNWLYLPLGLL
+170 SGSWLYLPIGLL

-200 RGVLAR
+200 RGILAR
-206 RNSWQSWIILGTGL
+206 RNSWQFWVILGTGL
-220 AAIACLILFRN
+220 AAIASLILFRN

-240 VLVYQ
+240 VLVCQ
-245 VLLIWLSYGYLKQ
+245 VFLIWFGYGYLKQ
-258 QTNHLDYLS
+258 QTNHLDYLY
-267 YCMDQSLQLDKK
+267 YCMDQSLQMDKK
-279 VSELIQT
+279 IFELT
-286 QGNEYTRQGLQMQAK
+286 KGNEYTRQGLQMQAK
-301 LNMETGKDLSHLSG
+301 LNVETGKDLSHLSG

-324 DRYRS
+324 DRYKKVLYKKVRGWVLS
-329 ILTKKLLFRLGCL
+329 LVVILVALEAFRYYLEPFELTDAVLLRC
-342 LAIILFLE
+342 
-350 GIRWFSKEDIEI
+350 
-362 SNANYIEG
+362 
-370 LPFTFMVMYAASM
+370 LPFSFMIMYVASS
-383 GKAVAQMVF
+383 GKVVAQMVF

-414 FHYRFLQTVKLNA
+414 FNYRFLQTFKLNLIF
-427 AFSGSLLLALI
+427 AFSLFLAIMALGRFAFSL
-438 FFTRVQLPIETYLLT
+438 ETILLT
-453 ALLLLSLTA
+453 ALLLISLTA

-504 KLELGSHLYIL
+504 KLDIGSHMYIL
-515 LISLTMIA
+515 LISLAMIA

-540 RLKA
+540 RLKE

>member
-9 WYREK
+9 WYQEK
-14 YALHRSVN
+14 YNLHRTVN

-33 VGKSIPESIFKS
+33 VGKKIPESIFKS
-45 YSFKSGL
+45 YGFKSGL
-52 FLVLHILSI
+52 FWVLHIFSI

-75 FYFASFWIN
+75 FYFASFWMNI
-84 LLANGHLTSWQI
+84 LASEELTFWNI
-96 QDENWLLGFSIWIT
+96 LPGTWLLGFAIWMV
-110 FVSFIYRFGKGF
+110 FVGYAYRFGTGF

-156 SLSYLPAL
+156 SLFYLPAL

-206 RNSWQSWIILGTGL
+206 RNSWQYWVILGTGL
-220 AAIACLILFRN
+220 AAIASLILFRN

-240 VLVYQ
+240 VLVCQ
-245 VLLIWLSYGYLKQ
+245 VLLIWFSYKYLKQ
-258 QTNHLDYLS
+258 QTNHLDYLY
-267 YCMDQSLQLDKK
+267 YCMDQSLQMDKK
-279 VSELIQT
+279 LFELT
-286 QGNEYTRQGLQMQAK
+286 KGNEYTRQGLQMQAK
-301 LNMETGKDLSHLSG
+301 LSTEKGKDLSHLSG

-324 DRYRS
+324 DRYKKVLYKKVRNWVLS
-329 ILTKKLLFRLGCL
+329 LVVILVALEAFRYYLEPFELTDAVLLRC
-342 LAIILFLE
+342 
-350 GIRWFSKEDIEI
+350 
-362 SNANYIEG
+362 
-370 LPFTFMVMYAASM
+370 LPFSFMIMYVASS
-383 GKAVAQMVF
+383 GKVVAQMVF

-414 FHYRFLQTVKLNA
+414 FNYRFLQICKLNLIFA
-427 AFSGSLLLALI
+427 SSLFLTIMALGRFAFSL
-438 FFTRVQLPIETYLLT
+438 ETILLT
-453 ALLLLSLTA
+453 ALLLISLTA

-482 EVVNPVYKFLSGALY
+482 DVSNPLYKFLSGALY
-497 WVAYLNI
+497 WVAYLNTQ
-504 KLELGSHLYIL
+504 LDLGSHTYIL
-515 LISLTMIA
+515 LVSLAMIT

-540 RLKA
+540 RLK

>member
-1 MKTILRYF
+1 MKIILRYF
-9 WYREK
+9 WYQEK
-14 YALHRSVN
+14 YNLYRTVN

-33 VGKSIPESIFKS
+33 VGKKIPESIFKS

-52 FLVLHILSI
+52 FLILHVLSI

-75 FYFASFWIN
+75 FYFASFWMNI
-84 LLANGHLTSWQI
+84 LASEELTFWNI
-96 QDENWLLGFSIWIT
+96 LPGTWLLGFSLWLV
-110 FVSFIYRFGKGF
+110 FVGYAYRFGKGF

-156 SLSYLPAL
+156 SLFYLPAL

-182 TIPAGSFT
+182 TIPAGVFS
-190 GQALNRALFN
+190 GHALNRALFN
-200 RGVLAR
+200 RGIFAR
-206 RNSWQSWIILGTGL
+206 RNSWQSWVILGTGL
-220 AAIACLILFRN
+220 AAIASLILFRN

-240 VLVYQ
+240 VLVCQ
-245 VLLIWLSYGYLKQ
+245 ILLIWFGYGYLKQ
-258 QTNHLDYLS
+258 QTNHLDYLY
-267 YCMDQSLQLDKK
+267 YCMDQSLQMDKK
-279 VSELIQT
+279 LFELT
-286 QGNEYTRQGLQMQAK
+286 KGNEYTRQGLLMQDK
-301 LNMETGKDLSHLSG
+301 LSTEKGKDLSHLSG

-324 DRYRS
+324 DRYKKVLYKKVRGWVLS
-329 ILTKKLLFRLGCL
+329 LVVILVALEAFRYYLEPFELTDAVLLRC
-342 LAIILFLE
+342 
-350 GIRWFSKEDIEI
+350 
-362 SNANYIEG
+362 
-370 LPFTFMVMYAASM
+370 LPFSFMIMYVASM
-383 GKAVAQMVF
+383 GKVVAQMVF

-414 FHYRFLQTVKLNA
+414 FNYRFLQTFKLNLIF
-427 AFSGSLLLALI
+427 AFSLSLAIMALGR
-438 FFTRVQLPIETYLLT
+438 FAFSLETILLT
-453 ALLLLSLTA
+453 ALLLISLTA

-482 EVVNPVYKFLSGALY
+482 EVVNPVYKFLSGVLY

-504 KLELGSHLYIL
+504 KLDLGSHLYIL
-515 LISLTMIA
+515 LISIAMIT

-540 RLKA
+540 RLKE

>member
-9 WYREK
+9 WYQEK
-14 YALHRSVN
+14 YNLYRTVN

-45 YSFKSGL
+45 YSFKSAL
-52 FLVLHILSI
+52 FLILHILSI
-61 PSRFLVKGLWLALN
+61 PSRFLTKGFWLVFH
-75 FYFASFWIN
+75 FYHASFWMNI
-84 LLANGHLTSWQI
+84 LASEEFTFWNILPGT
-96 QDENWLLGFSIWIT
+96 WLLGFAIWMV
-110 FVSFIYRFGKGF
+110 FVGYAYRFGKGF

-156 SLSYLPAL
+156 SLFYLPAL

-170 SGNWLYLPLGLL
+170 SENWLYLPLGLL

-200 RGVLAR
+200 RGILAR
-206 RNSWQSWIILGTGL
+206 RNSWQYWVILATGL
-220 AAIACLILFRN
+220 AAIASLILFRN

-240 VLVYQ
+240 VLVCQ
-245 VLLIWLSYGYLKQ
+245 VLLIWFGYGYLKQ
-258 QTNHLDYLS
+258 QTNHLDYLY
-267 YCMDQSLQLDKK
+267 YCMDQSLQMDKK
-279 VSELIQT
+279 IFEMT
-286 QGNEYTRQGLQMQAK
+286 KGNEYTRQGLQMQAK
-301 LNMETGKDLSHLSG
+301 LSIEKGKDLSHLSG

-324 DRYRS
+324 DRYKKVLYKKVRNWVLS
-329 ILTKKLLFRLGCL
+329 LVVILVALEAFRYYLEPFELTDAVLLRC
-342 LAIILFLE
+342 
-350 GIRWFSKEDIEI
+350 
-362 SNANYIEG
+362 
-370 LPFTFMVMYAASM
+370 LPFSFMIMYVASS
-383 GKAVAQMVF
+383 GKVVAQMVF

-414 FHYRFLQTVKLNA
+414 FNYRFLQTFKLNLIF
-427 AFSGSLLLALI
+427 AFSLFLAIMALGRFAFSL
-438 FFTRVQLPIETYLLT
+438 ETILLT
-453 ALLLLSLTA
+453 ALLLISLTA

-482 EVVNPVYKFLSGALY
+482 EVVNPVYKFLSGVLY

-504 KLELGSHLYIL
+504 KLDIGSHLYIL
-515 LISLTMIA
+515 LISIAMIA

-540 RLKA
+540 RLKS

>member
-9 WYREK
+9 WYQEK
-14 YALHRSVN
+14 YNLHRTVN

-33 VGKSIPESIFKS
+33 VGQSIPESIFKS
-45 YSFKSGL
+45 YSFKSAL
-52 FLVLHILSI
+52 FLFLHIFSI

-84 LLANGHLTSWQI
+84 LLSGGEFNFWNVLPGT
-96 QDENWLLGFSIWIT
+96 WLLGFSLWLV
-110 FVSFIYRFGKGF
+110 FVGYAFRFGKGF

-129 EREFMQNFGLSQSSF
+129 EREFMRNFGLSQSSF
-144 LQSQLFVEPIIT
+144 LQSQLFIEPIIT

-170 SGNWLYLPLGLL
+170 SGNRLYLPLGLL

-190 GQALNRALFN
+190 GQALNRWFFN
-200 RGVLAR
+200 RRILSG
-206 RNSWQSWIILGTGL
+206 RNSWQSWVILGTGL
-220 AAIACLILFRN
+220 AAIASLIFFRN

-240 VLVYQ
+240 ILACQ
-245 VLLIWLSYGYLKQ
+245 VLLIWFGYRYLKQ
-258 QTNHLDYLS
+258 QTNHLDYLY
-267 YCMDQSLQLDKK
+267 YCMDQSLQMDKK
-279 VSELIQT
+279 IFEMT
-286 QGNEYTRQGLQMQAK
+286 KGNEYTRQGLQMQDK
-301 LNMETGKDLSHLSG
+301 LSTEKGKDLSHLSG

-324 DRYRS
+324 DRYKKVLYKKVRNWVLS
-329 ILTKKLLFRLGCL
+329 LVVILVALEAFRYYLEPFELTEAVLLQC
-342 LAIILFLE
+342 
-350 GIRWFSKEDIEI
+350 
-362 SNANYIEG
+362 
-370 LPFTFMVMYAASM
+370 LPFSFMIMYIASS
-383 GKAVAQMVF
+383 GKVVAQMVF

-414 FHYRFLQTVKLNA
+414 FNYRFWQICKLNLIFA
-427 AFSGSLLLALI
+427 CSLFLTIMVLGRFAFSM
-438 FFTRVQLPIETYLLT
+438 ETILLT
-453 ALLLLSLTA
+453 ALLLISLTA

-482 EVVNPVYKFLSGALY
+482 EVINPVYKFLSGALY

-504 KLELGSHLYIL
+504 KLDLGSHLYVL
-515 LISLTMIA
+515 LISLAMIA

-540 RLKA
+540 HLKL

>member
-1 MKTILRYF
+1 MKTTLRYF
-9 WYREK
+9 WYQEK
-14 YALHRSVN
+14 YNLYRTVN

-33 VGKSIPESIFKS
+33 IGKSIPESIFKS
-45 YSFKSGL
+45 YSFKSAL
-52 FLVLHILSI
+52 FLFLHILSV
-61 PSRFLVKGLWLALN
+61 PSRFLAKGFWLLFH
-75 FYFASFWIN
+75 FYHASFWMNILSTEEPTFWN
-84 LLANGHLTSWQI
+84 ILPNT
-96 QDENWLLGFSIWIT
+96 WLLGFMFWFL
-110 FVSFIYRFGKGF
+110 FVGLNCRFSKVLD
-122 EPFIAKS
+122 PVISKAD
-129 EREFMQNFGLSQSSF
+129 REFMQNFGLAQSRF
-144 LQSQLFVEPIIT
+144 LQSQLFIEPILTTIF
-156 SLSYLPAL
+156 YLPT
-164 LIFSSL
+164 LIIFCL
-170 SGNWLYLPLGLL
+170 MTNQWLVFPVGLMTVLAGHL
-182 TIPAGSFT
+182 TGH
-190 GQALNRALFN
+190 ALNRWFFEHRMLT
-200 RGVLAR
+200 R
-206 RNSWQSWIILGTGL
+206 RNSWHTWLWGAFILVLYVLAIIFRHQLSLGML
-220 AAIACLILFRN
+220 VPIL
-231 HLSPIFLLP
+231 
-240 VLVYQ
+240 LVQ
-245 VLLIWLSYGYLKQ
+245 PFLIWFGYRYLKQ
-258 QTNHLDYLS
+258 QTNHLDYLQ
-267 YCMDQSLQLDKK
+267 YCMDQSLQMDKK
-279 VSELIQT
+279 IFELT
-286 QGNEYTRQGLQMQAK
+286 KGNEYTRQGLQMQAK
-301 LNMETGKDLSHLSG
+301 LSMETGKDLTPLSG

-329 ILTKKLLFRLGCL
+329 VLTKKLHFRLGCL
-342 LAIILFLE
+342 LAIVLFIE

-370 LPFTFMVMYAASM
+370 LPFAFMVMYAASM

-405 REAKTIIAG
+405 REAKTIITG

-438 FFTRVQLPIETYLLT
+438 IFTRAQLPIETYLLT

-482 EVVNPVYKFLSGALY
+482 EVVNPVYKFLSGVLY

-504 KLELGSHLYIL
+504 KLDLGSHLYIL
-515 LISLTMIA
+515 LISLAMIA

-540 RLKA
+540 RLK

>member
-9 WYREK
+9 WYQEK
-14 YALHRSVN
+14 YNLYRTVN

-52 FLVLHILSI
+52 FLVLHILSV
-61 PSRFLVKGLWLALN
+61 PSRFLAKGFWLLFH
-75 FYFASFWIN
+75 FYHASYWMNILSTEEPTFWNILPN
-84 LLANGHLTSWQI
+84 T
-96 QDENWLLGFSIWIT
+96 WLLGFMFWFL
-110 FVSFIYRFGKGF
+110 FVGLNCRFSKVLD
-122 EPFIAKS
+122 PVISKAD
-129 EREFMQNFGLSQSSF
+129 REFMQNFGLAQSRF
-144 LQSQLFVEPIIT
+144 LQSQLFIEPILTTIF
-156 SLSYLPAL
+156 YLPT
-164 LIFSSL
+164 LIIFCL
-170 SGNWLYLPLGLL
+170 MTNQWLVFPVGLMTVLAGHL
-182 TIPAGSFT
+182 TGH
-190 GQALNRALFN
+190 ALNRWFFEHRMLTH
-200 RGVLAR
+200 
-206 RNSWQSWIILGTGL
+206 RNSWHTWLWGAFILVLYVLAIIFRHQLSLGML
-220 AAIACLILFRN
+220 VPIL
-231 HLSPIFLLP
+231 
-240 VLVYQ
+240 LVQ
-245 VLLIWLSYGYLKQ
+245 PFLIWFGYRYLKQ

-267 YCMDQSLQLDKK
+267 YCMDQSLQMDKK
-279 VSELIQT
+279 IFEMT
-286 QGNEYTRQGLQMQAK
+286 KGNEYTRQGLQMQAK
-301 LNMETGKDLSHLSG
+301 LSMETGKDLTHLSG

-329 ILTKKLLFRLGCL
+329 VLTKKLHFRLGCL
-342 LAIILFLE
+342 LAIVLFIE
-350 GIRWFSKEDIEI
+350 GIRWFSKDDIQI
-362 SNANYIEG
+362 SNTNYIEG
-370 LPFTFMVMYAASM
+370 LPFAFMVMYVASM

-438 FFTRVQLPIETYLLT
+438 IFTRVQLPIETYLLT

-504 KLELGSHLYIL
+504 KLDIGSHLYIL
-515 LISLTMIA
+515 LISIAMIT

-540 RLKA
+540 RLKE

>member
-9 WYREK
+9 LYQEK
-14 YALHRSVN
+14 YNLHRTVN

-61 PSRFLVKGLWLALN
+61 PSRFLVKGIWLTIYSCIA
-75 FYFASFWIN
+75 AFWIK
-84 LLANGHLTSWQI
+84 LLSNNQLDFWQI
-96 QDENWLLGFSIWIT
+96 PSDTWLLGFSMWMV
-110 FVSFIYRFGKGF
+110 FVGYAFRFGKGF

-129 EREFMQNFGLSQSSF
+129 KREFMRNFGLSQSSF
-144 LQSQLFVEPIIT
+144 LQSQLFIEPIIT

-190 GQALNRALFN
+190 GQALNRWFFN
-200 RGVLAR
+200 RRILSG
-206 RNSWQSWIILGTGL
+206 RNSWQSWVILGTGL
-220 AAIACLILFRN
+220 AAIASLILLRN

-240 VLVYQ
+240 VLACQ
-245 VLLIWLSYGYLKQ
+245 VLLIWFGYGYLKQ
-258 QTNHLDYLS
+258 QTNHLDYLY
-267 YCMDQSLQLDKK
+267 YCMDQSLQMDKK
-279 VSELIQT
+279 IFEMT
-286 QGNEYTRQGLQMQAK
+286 KGNEYTRQGLQMQAK
-301 LNMETGKDLSHLSG
+301 LSMETGKDLTHLSG

-324 DRYRS
+324 DRYKKVLYKKVRNWVLS
-329 ILTKKLLFRLGCL
+329 LVVILVALEAFRYYLEPFELTEAVLLQC
-342 LAIILFLE
+342 
-350 GIRWFSKEDIEI
+350 
-362 SNANYIEG
+362 
-370 LPFTFMVMYAASM
+370 LPFSFMIMYIASS
-383 GKAVAQMVF
+383 GKVVAQMVF

-414 FHYRFLQTVKLNA
+414 FNYRFWQICKLNLIFA
-427 AFSGSLLLALI
+427 CSLFLTIMVLGRFAFSM
-438 FFTRVQLPIETYLLT
+438 ETILLT
-453 ALLLLSLTA
+453 ALLLISLTA

-482 EVVNPVYKFLSGALY
+482 EVINPVYKFLSGALY

-504 KLELGSHLYIL
+504 KLDLGSHLYIL
-515 LISLTMIA
+515 LISLAMIA

-540 RLKA
+540 RLKL

>member
-9 WYREK
+9 WYQEK
-14 YALHRSVN
+14 YNLHRTVN

-33 VGKSIPESIFKS
+33 VGQSIPESIFKS
-45 YSFKSGL
+45 YSFKSAL
-52 FLVLHILSI
+52 FLFLHIFSI

-84 LLANGHLTSWQI
+84 LLSGGELNFWNVLPGT
-96 QDENWLLGFSIWIT
+96 WLLGFSLWLV
-110 FVSFIYRFGKGF
+110 FVGYAFRFGKGF
-122 EPFIAKS
+122 DPFIAKS
-129 EREFMQNFGLSQSSF
+129 KREFMRNFGLSQSSF
-144 LQSQLFVEPIIT
+144 LQSQLFIEPIIT
-156 SLSYLPAL
+156 SLAYLPAL

-190 GQALNRALFN
+190 GQALNRWFFN
-200 RGVLAR
+200 RRILSG

-220 AAIACLILFRN
+220 AAIASLILFRN

-240 VLVYQ
+240 VLACQ
-245 VLLIWLSYGYLKQ
+245 VLLIWFGYRYLKQ
-258 QTNHLDYLS
+258 QTNHLDYFY
-267 YCMDQSLQLDKK
+267 YCMDQSLQMDKNFF
-279 VSELIQT
+279 ELT
-286 QGNEYTRQGLQMQAK
+286 RGNEYTRQGLQMQDK
-301 LNMETGKDLSHLSG
+301 LSTEKGKDLSHLSG

-324 DRYRS
+324 DRYKKVLYKKVRNW
-329 ILTKKLLFRLGCL
+329 ILSLVVILVALEALRYYLGPFELTDTVLLQC
-342 LAIILFLE
+342 
-350 GIRWFSKEDIEI
+350 
-362 SNANYIEG
+362 
-370 LPFTFMVMYAASM
+370 LPFSFMIMYIASS
-383 GKAVAQMVF
+383 GKVVAQMVF

-414 FHYRFLQTVKLNA
+414 FNYRFWQICKLNLIFA
-427 AFSGSLLLALI
+427 CSLFLTIMVLGRFAFSM
-438 FFTRVQLPIETYLLT
+438 ETILLT
-453 ALLLLSLTA
+453 ALLLISLTA

-482 EVVNPVYKFLSGALY
+482 DVSNPLYKFLSWALY
-497 WVAYLNI
+497 WVAYLNS
-504 KLELGSHLYIL
+504 KLDLGSHLYIL
-515 LISLTMIA
+515 LISLAMIA

-540 RLKA
+540 RLKL

>member
-9 WYREK
+9 WYQEK
-14 YALHRSVN
+14 YNLHRTVN

-33 VGKSIPESIFKS
+33 VGQSIPESIFKS
-45 YSFKSGL
+45 YSFKSAL
-52 FLVLHILSI
+52 FLFLHIFSI

-84 LLANGHLTSWQI
+84 LLSGGELNFWNVLPGT
-96 QDENWLLGFSIWIT
+96 WLLGFSLWLV
-110 FVSFIYRFGKGF
+110 FVGYAFRFGKGF

-129 EREFMQNFGLSQSSF
+129 EREFMRNFGLSQSSF
-144 LQSQLFVEPIIT
+144 LQSQLFIEPIIT

-190 GQALNRALFN
+190 GQALNRWFFN
-200 RGVLAR
+200 RRILSG

-220 AAIACLILFRN
+220 AAIASLILFRN

-240 VLVYQ
+240 VLACQ
-245 VLLIWLSYGYLKQ
+245 VLLIWFGYRYLKQ
-258 QTNHLDYLS
+258 QTNHLDYFY
-267 YCMDQSLQLDKK
+267 YCMDQSLQMDKK
-279 VSELIQT
+279 IFEMT
-286 QGNEYTRQGLQMQAK
+286 KGNEYTRQGLQMQDK
-301 LNMETGKDLSHLSG
+301 LSTEKGKDLSHLSG

-324 DRYRS
+324 DRYKKVLYKKVRNWVLS
-329 ILTKKLLFRLGCL
+329 LVVILVALEALRYYLGPFELTDAILLRF
-342 LAIILFLE
+342 
-350 GIRWFSKEDIEI
+350 
-362 SNANYIEG
+362 
-370 LPFTFMVMYAASM
+370 LPFSFMIMYIASS
-383 GKAVAQMVF
+383 GKVVVQMVF

-414 FHYRFLQTVKLNA
+414 FNYRFWQICKLN
-427 AFSGSLLLALI
+427 LI
-438 FFTRVQLPIETYLLT
+438 FACSLFLTIMVLGRFAFNMETILLT
-453 ALLLLSLTA
+453 ALLLISLTA

-482 EVVNPVYKFLSGALY
+482 DVSNPLYKFLSWALY
-497 WVAYLNI
+497 WVAYLNS
-504 KLELGSHLYIL
+504 KLDLGSHLYIL
-515 LISLTMIA
+515 LISLAMIA

-540 RLKA
+540 HLKL

>member
-52 FLVLHILSI
+52 FLILHILSI
-61 PSRFLVKGLWLALN
+61 PSHFLTKGFWLLFH
-75 FYFASFWIN
+75 FYHASFWMN
-84 LLANGHLTSWQI
+84 VLASEELTFWNI
-96 QDENWLLGFSIWIT
+96 LPGTWLLGFVSWFL
-110 FVSFIYRFGKGF
+110 FVGLNYRFSKGLD
-122 EPFIAKS
+122 PVISKAD
-129 EREFMQNFGLSQSSF
+129 REFMQNFGLSQSTF
-144 LQSQLFVEPIIT
+144 LQSQLFIEPILTTIY
-156 SLSYLPAL
+156 YLPAL
-164 LIFSSL
+164 VIFCL
-170 SGNWLYLPLGLL
+170 MTNQWLVFPVGLMTVLAGHL
-182 TIPAGSFT
+182 TGH
-190 GQALNRALFN
+190 ALNRWFFEHRMLT
-200 RGVLAR
+200 R
-206 RNSWQSWIILGTGL
+206 RNSWHAWLWIAFVFVLYVLAIVFRHQLSLGMLVPIL
-220 AAIACLILFRN
+220 
-231 HLSPIFLLP
+231 
-240 VLVYQ
+240 LVQ
-245 VLLIWLSYGYLKQ
+245 PFLIWLGYHYLKR

-267 YCMDQSLQLDKK
+267 YCMDESLQMDKK
-279 VSELIQT
+279 IVEMT
-286 QGNEYTRQGLQMQAK
+286 KGNEYTRQGLQMQAK
-301 LNMETGKDLSHLSG
+301 LNIETGKDLSHLSG

-324 DRYRS
+324 DRYKKVLYKKVRDWVLALVV
-329 ILTKKLLFRLGCL
+329 IL
-342 LAIILFLE
+342 AALE
-350 GIRWFSKEDIEI
+350 GIRFFLE
-362 SNANYIEG
+362 
-370 LPFTFMVMYAASM
+370 PFTFTEDYLLQFLPLSFMIMYVASS
-383 GKAVAQMVF
+383 GKVVAQMVF

-414 FHYRFLQTVKLNA
+414 FNYRFLQTCKLN
-427 AFSGSLLLALI
+427 LI
-438 FFTRVQLPIETYLLT
+438 FATSLFLVILILWRFALSLETILLT

-497 WVAYLNI
+497 WVAYLNTQ
-504 KLELGSHLYIL
+504 LDLGSHLYIL
-515 LISLTMIA
+515 LISLAMIA

-540 RLKA
+540 RLKS

>member
-9 WYREK
+9 LYQEK
-14 YALHRSVN
+14 YNLHRTVN

-33 VGKSIPESIFKS
+33 VGQSIPESIFKS
-45 YSFKSGL
+45 YSFKSAL
-52 FLVLHILSI
+52 FLFLHIFSI
-61 PSRFLVKGLWLALN
+61 PSRFLVKGLWLAMN

-84 LLANGHLTSWQI
+84 LLSGGEFNFWNVLPGT
-96 QDENWLLGFSIWIT
+96 WLLGFSLWLV
-110 FVSFIYRFGKGF
+110 FVGYAFRFGKGF

-129 EREFMQNFGLSQSSF
+129 EREFMRNFGLSQSSF
-144 LQSQLFVEPIIT
+144 LQSQLFIEPIIT

-190 GQALNRALFN
+190 GQALNRWFFN
-200 RGVLAR
+200 RRILSG
-206 RNSWQSWIILGTGL
+206 RNSWQSWVILGTGL
-220 AAIACLILFRN
+220 AAIASLILLRN

-240 VLVYQ
+240 VLACQ
-245 VLLIWLSYGYLKQ
+245 VLLIWFGYRYLKQ
-258 QTNHLDYLS
+258 QTNHLDYFY
-267 YCMDQSLQLDKK
+267 YCMDQSLQMDKNFF
-279 VSELIQT
+279 ELT
-286 QGNEYTRQGLQMQAK
+286 KGNEYTRQGLQMQDK
-301 LNMETGKDLSHLSG
+301 LSTEKGKDLSHLSG

-324 DRYRS
+324 DRYKKVLYKKVRNWVLS
-329 ILTKKLLFRLGCL
+329 LVVILVALEAFRYYLEPFELTEAVLLQC
-342 LAIILFLE
+342 
-350 GIRWFSKEDIEI
+350 
-362 SNANYIEG
+362 
-370 LPFTFMVMYAASM
+370 LPFSFMIMYIASS
-383 GKAVAQMVF
+383 GKVVAQMVF

-414 FHYRFLQTVKLNA
+414 FNYRFWQICKLNLIFA
-427 AFSGSLLLALI
+427 CSLFLTIMVLGRFAFSM
-438 FFTRVQLPIETYLLT
+438 ETILLT
-453 ALLLLSLTA
+453 ALLLISLTA

-482 EVVNPVYKFLSGALY
+482 EVINPVYKFLSGALY

-504 KLELGSHLYIL
+504 KLDLGSHLYIL
-515 LISLTMIA
+515 LISLAMIA

-540 RLKA
+540 RLKL

>member
-61 PSRFLVKGLWLALN
+61 PSRFLIKGFWLLFH
-75 FYFASFWIN
+75 FYHASFWMNI
-84 LLANGHLTSWQI
+84 LATGEPTFWNILPNT
-96 QDENWLLGFSIWIT
+96 WLLGFMFWFL
-110 FVSFIYRFGKGF
+110 FVGLNYRLGKSLD
-122 EPFIAKS
+122 PVISKAD
-129 EREFMQNFGLSQSSF
+129 REFMQNFGLSQSTF
-144 LQSQLFVEPIIT
+144 LQSQLFIEPVLTTIY
-156 SLSYLPAL
+156 YLPAL
-164 LIFSSL
+164 VIFCL
-170 SGNWLYLPLGLL
+170 MTNQWLVFPVGLMTVLAGHL
-182 TIPAGSFT
+182 TGH
-190 GQALNRALFN
+190 ALNRWFFEHRMLT
-200 RGVLAR
+200 R
-206 RNSWQSWIILGTGL
+206 RNSWHAWLWIAFVFVLYVLAIIFRHQLSLGMLVPIL
-220 AAIACLILFRN
+220 
-231 HLSPIFLLP
+231 
-240 VLVYQ
+240 LVQ
-245 VLLIWLSYGYLKQ
+245 PFLIWLSYGYLKQ
-258 QTNHLDYLS
+258 QTNHLDYLQ
-267 YCMDQSLQLDKK
+267 YCMDQSMQLDQKIFEMTK
-279 VSELIQT
+279 
-286 QGNEYTRQGLQMQAK
+286 GNEYTRQGLQMQAK

-324 DRYRS
+324 DRYKKVLYKKVRDWVLAVVV
-329 ILTKKLLFRLGCL
+329 ILV
-342 LAIILFLE
+342 ALE
-350 GIRWFSKEDIEI
+350 GIRYFLE
-362 SNANYIEG
+362 
-370 LPFTFMVMYAASM
+370 PFTFTEDYLLQFLPLSFMIMYVASS
-383 GKAVAQMVF
+383 GKVVAQMVF

-414 FHYRFLQTVKLNA
+414 FNYRFLQTCKLN
-427 AFSGSLLLALI
+427 LI
-438 FFTRVQLPIETYLLT
+438 FATSLFLVILILWRFALSLETYLLT

>member
-9 WYREK
+9 WYQEK
-14 YALHRSVN
+14 YNLYRTVN

-52 FLVLHILSI
+52 FLVLHIFSI

-75 FYFASFWIN
+75 FYFASFWMNI
-84 LLANGHLTSWQI
+84 LASEELTFWNI
-96 QDENWLLGFSIWIT
+96 LPGTWLLGFAIWMV
-110 FVSFIYRFGKGF
+110 FVGYAYRFGKGF

-144 LQSQLFVEPIIT
+144 LKSQLFVEPIIT

-164 LIFSSL
+164 LIFSIL
-170 SGNWLYLPLGLL
+170 SGSWLYLPLGLL

-200 RGVLAR
+200 RGILAR
-206 RNSWQSWIILGTGL
+206 RNSWQFWVILGTGL
-220 AAIACLILFRN
+220 AAIASLILFRN

-240 VLVYQ
+240 VLVCQ
-245 VLLIWLSYGYLKQ
+245 VFLIWFGYGYLKQ
-258 QTNHLDYLS
+258 QTNHLDYLY
-267 YCMDQSLQLDKK
+267 YCMDQSLQMDKK
-279 VSELIQT
+279 IFELT
-286 QGNEYTRQGLQMQAK
+286 KGNEYTRQGLQMQAK
-301 LNMETGKDLSHLSG
+301 LNVETGKDLSHQSG

-324 DRYRS
+324 DRYKKVLYKKVRGWVLS
-329 ILTKKLLFRLGCL
+329 LVVILVALEAFRYYLEPFELTDAVLLRC
-342 LAIILFLE
+342 
-350 GIRWFSKEDIEI
+350 
-362 SNANYIEG
+362 
-370 LPFTFMVMYAASM
+370 LPFSFMIMYVASS
-383 GKAVAQMVF
+383 GKVVAQMVF

-414 FHYRFLQTVKLNA
+414 FNYRFLQTFKLNLIF
-427 AFSGSLLLALI
+427 AFSLFLAIMALGRFAFSL
-438 FFTRVQLPIETYLLT
+438 ETILLT
-453 ALLLLSLTA
+453 ALLLISLTA

-504 KLELGSHLYIL
+504 KLDLGSHLYIL
-515 LISLTMIA
+515 LISIAMIT

-540 RLKA
+540 RLKE